1 MSAQCEVSG
10 KRAAGAPM
18 SVFERYLTVW
28 VLLCILA
35 GIGLGQLLPQVFQAI
50 GRMEV
55 AQVNL
60 PVGLLIWV
68 MIIPMLV
75 KVDFSA
81 LGEVRQHIKGIGV
94 TLFINWLVK
103 PFSMAF
109 LGWLFIRH
117 LFAPLLP
124 PDQIDSYIAGL
135 ILLAAAPCT
144 AMVFVWSRLTGGDPL
159 FTLSQV
165 ALNDS
170 IMVVAF
176 APLVAFLLGISAITV
191 PWATLLISVVL
202 YIVIPVILAQLL
214 RKSLLKNG
222 QGAFDAAMEKIGP
235 WSIAALLL
243 TLVLL
248 FAFQGEAIIR
258 QPLIIGLLAVPILIQ
273 VFFNSGLAYLLNRA
287 VGEKHSIACPSALIG
302 ASNFFELAVA
312 AAISLFGFNSGA
324 ALATVVGVLI
334 EVPVMLLV
342 VKVVNSSKGWYEAT
356 GIRVQPS
363 GRQGNG
369 STNGPSAP
377 HGH

>member
-1 MSAQCEVSG
+1 MRKSS
-10 KRAAGAPM
+10 M

-28 VLLCILA
+28 VLLCIVV
-35 GIGLGQLLPQVFQAI
+35 GIALGQMLPSVFQAI
-50 GRMEV
+50 GRMEI

-68 MIIPMLV
+68 MVIPMLV

-81 LGEVRQHIKGIGV
+81 LGEVRKHARGIGV
-94 TLFINWLVK
+94 TLVVNWLVK

-117 LFAPLLP
+117 WFAPYLP
-124 PDQIDSYIAGL
+124 ADQLDSYIAGL

-144 AMVFVWSRLTGGDPL
+144 AMVFVWSRLTGVDPL

-191 PWATLLISVVL
+191 PWDTLLTSVVL
-202 YIVIPVILAQLL
+202 YIVIPVVLAQWL
-214 RKSLLKNG
+214 RRSLLAQG
-222 QGAFDAAMEKIGP
+222 QAVFDAVMARMGP
-235 WSIAALLL
+235 WSIAALLA

-248 FAFQGEAIIR
+248 FAFQGQAILQ
-258 QPLIIGLLAVPILIQ
+258 QPLVIALLAVPILIQ
-273 VFFNSGLAYLLNRA
+273 VFFNAGLAYWLNRA
-287 VGEKHSIACPSALIG
+287 VGEKHSVACPSALIG

-312 AAISLFGFNSGA
+312 AAISLFGFHSGA

-342 VKVVNSSKGWYEAT
+342 VHLVNRSKGWYERA
-356 GIRVQPS
+356 
-363 GRQGNG
+363 
-369 STNGPSAP
+369 
-377 HGH
+377 

>member
-1 MSAQCEVSG
+1 MTKNSMTASMSL
-10 KRAAGAPM
+10 
-18 SVFERYLTVW
+18 FERYLSLW
-28 VLLCILA
+28 VFACIVT
-35 GIGLGQLLPQVFQAI
+35 GIVLGQGLPGLFQAL

-75 KVDFSA
+75 KVDFGA
-81 LGEVRQHIKGIGV
+81 LQQVRRHLRGIGV
-94 TLFINWLVK
+94 TLFVNWLVK
-103 PFSMAF
+103 PFSMAL

-124 PDQIDSYIAGL
+124 AAQIDSYIAGL

-144 AMVFVWSRLTGGDPL
+144 AMVFVWSRLTNGDPL

-165 ALNDS
+165 ALNDT
-170 IMVVAF
+170 IMIFAF
-176 APLVAFLLGISAITV
+176 APIVALLLGMASITV

-202 YIVIPVILAQLL
+202 YIVIPVMIAQVW
-214 RKSLLKNG
+214 RKSLLRR
-222 QGAFDAAMEKIGP
+222 GAAAFEAAMARIGP
-235 WSIAALLL
+235 WSMAALLL

-248 FAFQGEAIIR
+248 FAFQGGAILQ
-258 QPLIIGLLAVPILIQ
+258 QPLVIALLAVPILIQ
-273 VFFNSGLAYLLNRA
+273 VLFNSGLAYWLNRRL
-287 VGEKHSIACPSALIG
+287 GEQHNVACPSALIG

-312 AAISLFGFNSGA
+312 AAISLFGFDSGA

-342 VKVVNSSKGWYEAT
+342 VRVVNASKGWYET
-356 GIRVQPS
+356 PRD
-363 GRQGNG
+363 
-369 STNGPSAP
+369 
-377 HGH
+377 